1 MRTHEFVQSNECEV
15 VRIHHRVVLPGT
27 IGRIE
32 TVVRFELTPEE
43 LARVRARLGE
53 TPVYE
58 IEPRSDDDR
67 CVL

>member
-1 MRTHEFVQSNECEV
+1 MDDNEV

-27 IGRIE
+27 IGRIG

-58 IEPRSDDDR
+58 IEPRSDDDH
-67 CVL
+67 